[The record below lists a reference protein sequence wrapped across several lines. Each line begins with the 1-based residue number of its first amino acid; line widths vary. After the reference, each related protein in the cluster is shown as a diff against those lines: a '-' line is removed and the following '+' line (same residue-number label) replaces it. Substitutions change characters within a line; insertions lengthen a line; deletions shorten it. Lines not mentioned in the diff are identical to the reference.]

1 MPVLSFIEA
10 RSLWEMAQ
18 KQQQGTDDIWQ
29 FRDNKSF
36 CCELQRYYASVADDC
51 SLVHREYFVIE

>member
-1 MPVLSFIEA
+1 
-10 RSLWEMAQ
+10 MAQ